1 MNTGIPKLDCG
12 AQMGR
17 GGRWGVGGGEA
28 SWRGRI
34 KDVEGCGVTL
44 PHWRGWGSSAV
55 K

>member
-1 MNTGIPKLDCG
+1 MWRG
-12 AQMGR
+12 A

-44 PHWRGWGSSAV
+44 PHCPTPPPPSCV
-55 K
+55 